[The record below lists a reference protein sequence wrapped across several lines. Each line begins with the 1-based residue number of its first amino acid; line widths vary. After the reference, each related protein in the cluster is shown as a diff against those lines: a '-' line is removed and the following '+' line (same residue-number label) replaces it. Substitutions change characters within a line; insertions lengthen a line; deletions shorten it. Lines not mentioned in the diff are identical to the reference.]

1 MVIRSAVRD
10 YNNEGEDME
19 KLKLQLEHCYG
30 IRKLDV
36 VLDFGGNAAIAI
48 YAPNGSMKSSLAS
61 TFQDI
66 ADGKASRDRIFPNR
80 ATVRVV
86 QDENSADLGAANVLV
101 LRPYEE
107 FVSKGNATAT
117 LLVNAALRQEYETL
131 HEGVTAARSTLTTA
145 LKATAKTKRSVEH
158 EVLTV
163 FALADGDFDATLASL
178 KEELA
183 KDWQPVFKDV
193 PYDVLNDE
201 RVVLFLAQGDFR
213 TVINDYTKK
222 YNELLAAS
230 KYFKKGG
237 FNYYAATNVAK
248 ELKASGFFKAKHSV
262 SLNGEEK
269 KEINSEVELQALVD
283 AERAKISED
292 AALRQKYEQL
302 EKQIQKN
309 AQLREFESYLQG
321 HEELLPELTDLAAFN
336 RKLWLSYL
344 KANHAL
350 YVELINKV
358 EQAAVRSADIEA
370 QAGQEHTQWQDVID
384 MFNNRFI
391 VPFHLEVGNKIQ
403 VVLGKETAPR
413 LGFVF
418 KDDNDHA
425 KVERDALLQT
435 LSTGE
440 KKAFHLLN
448 MLFDIEVRNAA
459 GQQTLLVVDDIADSF
474 DYKNKYAIVQY
485 LSDLAEHQHFKLLI
499 LTHNFDFYR
508 TIESRRLVQRKNCF
522 MVSKT
527 TDGVTLEAAQGVRNV
542 FVNAWKPAFYTDD
555 RKKICCVPFMRNLI
569 EYTKGEADPDYSLL
583 TSLLHWKAGTDQF
596 TVADLDDIYG
606 RLFGTQ
612 GQSGNAAARVVDL
625 IATEVAACLQ
635 APDGI
640 NFENKV
646 VLAIDIRL
654 QAERFMA
661 TKIND
666 AFWLANVTAN
676 QTSALLKR
684 YRTDFPAELANA
696 GVIQRVLL
704 MTPENIHL
712 NSFMYEPI
720 LDMSDQHLRRLYA
733 EVTALA

>member
-1 MVIRSAVRD
+1 M
-10 YNNEGEDME
+10 N

-36 VLDFGGNAAIAI
+36 VLDFSSSAAVAI

-61 TFQDI
+61 AFQDI
-66 ADGKASRDRIFPNR
+66 ADGNASRDRIFPSR

-86 QDENSADLGAANVLV
+86 QDENSANIQAANVLV

-107 FVSKGNATAT
+107 FSNKGNATAT
-117 LLVNAALRQEYETL
+117 LLVNAALRQEYEAL
-131 HEGVTAARSTLTTA
+131 HAGVTAARAALITA
-145 LKATAKTKRSVEH
+145 VKATAKTKRPIER
-158 EVLTV
+158 EVLSA
-163 FALADGDFDATLASL
+163 FAPTNGDFDATLARL

-183 KDWQPVFKDV
+183 KDWEPVFKDV
-193 PYDVLNDE
+193 SYDILNDE
-201 RVVLFLAQGDFR
+201 RVVAFLAQGDFR
-213 TVINDYTKK
+213 TAINDYTKK

-269 KEINSEVELQALVD
+269 KEINSEAELQALVD

-292 AALRQKYEQL
+292 AALRQKYEEL

-321 HEELLPELTDLAAFN
+321 HEDLLPELADLAAFN
-336 RKLWLSYL
+336 KKLWMSYL
-344 KANHAL
+344 KANHPL
-350 YVELINKV
+350 YVDLINKV
-358 EQAAVRSADIEA
+358 EQAAVRSAEIEA
-370 QAGQEHTQWQDVID
+370 QASQEHTQWQDVID

-391 VPFHLEVGNKIQ
+391 VPFHLEVANKIQ

-418 KDDNDHA
+418 KDGNDHA
-425 KVERDALLQT
+425 PVERDALLQT

-440 KKAFHLLN
+440 KRAFHVLN
-448 MLFDIEVRNAA
+448 MLFDIEVRRAA

-485 LSDLAEHQHFKLLI
+485 LSDLAEDQHFKLLI

-527 TDGVTLEAAQGVRNV
+527 TAGVTLEAAQGVRNV
-542 FVNAWKPAFYTDD
+542 FINAWKPAFFTDD

-569 EYTKGEADPDYSLL
+569 EYTKGEADPDYLLL
-583 TSLLHWKAGTDQF
+583 TSLLHWKVDTDQI
-596 TVADLDDIYG
+596 TVADLDGIYA
-606 RLFGTQ
+606 RLFGAT
-612 GQSGNAAARVVDL
+612 GQSGNPTARVIDL
-625 IATEVAACLQ
+625 LAAEVVACLQ

-646 VLAIDIRL
+646 VLAIATRL

-661 TKIND
+661 GRIND
-666 AFWLANVTAN
+666 AVWLAGIASN
-676 QTSALLKR
+676 QTPALLKR
-684 YRTDFPAELANA
+684 YRADFPAELANVS
-696 GVIQRVLL
+696 VIQRVLL

-720 LDMSDQHLRRLYA
+720 LDMSDQHLRRLHA
-733 EVTALA
+733 EVVGLV

>member
-1 MVIRSAVRD
+1 
-10 YNNEGEDME
+10 ME

-48 YAPNGSMKSSLAS
+48 YAPNGTMKSSLAS

-80 ATVRVV
+80 TTVRVV
-86 QDENSADLGAANVLV
+86 QDENNTNIGAANVLV

-107 FVSKGNATAT
+107 FASNGNATAT
-117 LLVNAALRQEYETL
+117 LLVNAALRQEYEAL
-131 HEGVTAARSTLTTA
+131 HEDVSAARSALITA
-145 LKATAKTKRSVEH
+145 LKTTAKTKRPVEQ
-158 EVLTV
+158 EVLSV
-163 FALADGDFDATLASL
+163 FALADRDFDATLASL
-178 KEELA
+178 KEDLA
-183 KDWQPVFKDV
+183 PDWEPAFKEV

-201 RVVLFLAQGDFR
+201 RVVSFLAQGDFR
-213 TVINDYTKK
+213 TAINDYMKK
-222 YNELLAAS
+222 YNELLEAS

-269 KEINSEVELQALVD
+269 MEINSEVELQALVD

-321 HEELLPELTDLAAFN
+321 HEELLPELADLSIFN
-336 RKLWLSYL
+336 KKLWMSYL

-350 YVELINKV
+350 YVDLINKV
-358 EQAAVRSADIEA
+358 EQAAVRSAEIEE
-370 QAGQEHTQWQDVID
+370 QASQEHTQWQDVID

-418 KDDNDHA
+418 KDNDGHT

-485 LSDLAEHQHFKLLI
+485 LSDLAEQQHFKLLI

-527 TDGVTLEAAQGVRNV
+527 TGGVTFEAAQGVRNV
-542 FVNAWKPAFYTDD
+542 FVNAWKPAFYTDN

-583 TSLLHWKAGTDQF
+583 TSLLHWKAGTDQI
-596 TVADLDDIYG
+596 TVADLDDIYA
-606 RLFGTQ
+606 RLFGAS
-612 GQSGNAAARVVDL
+612 GQSDNAAARVVDL
-625 IATEVAACLQ
+625 LATEVAACLQ

-661 TKIND
+661 SKIND
-666 AFWLANVTAN
+666 EPWLANVNSN

-684 YRTDFPAELANA
+684 YRADFPAELASA

-733 EVTALA
+733 EVTALV

>member
-1 MVIRSAVRD
+1 
-10 YNNEGEDME
+10 ME

-36 VLDFGGNAAIAI
+36 LLDFGGSAAVAI

-66 ADGKASRDRIFPNR
+66 ADGKTSRDRIFPNR

-86 QDENSADLGAANVLV
+86 QDENGNNIGAANVLV

-107 FVSKGNATAT
+107 FASKENATAT
-117 LLVNAALRQEYETL
+117 LLVNAALRQEYEAL
-131 HEGVTAARSTLTTA
+131 HEGVTAARSALITA
-145 LKATAKTKRSVEH
+145 LKVTAKTKRSVER
-158 EVLTV
+158 EVLSAIV
-163 FALADGDFDATLASL
+163 PAGGDFDATLASL

-183 KDWQPVFKDV
+183 KDWEPVFKDV

-201 RVVLFLAQGDFR
+201 RVVAFLAQGDFR
-213 TVINDYTKK
+213 TAINDYTKK

-269 KEINSEVELQALVD
+269 REINSETELQALVD

-292 AALRQKYEQL
+292 AALRQKYEEL

-321 HEELLPELTDLAAFN
+321 HEELLPELADPAGFN
-336 RKLWLSYL
+336 KKLWMSYL

-350 YVELINKV
+350 YVDLINKV
-358 EQAAVRSADIEA
+358 EQAAVRSAAIEA

-384 MFNNRFI
+384 MFNSRFM
-391 VPFHLEVGNKIQ
+391 VPFHLEVANKIQ

-418 KDDNDHA
+418 KDGNDLA
-425 KVERDALLQT
+425 PVERDALLQT

-440 KKAFHLLN
+440 KKAFHVLN
-448 MLFDIEVRNAA
+448 MLFDIEVRRAA

-485 LSDLAEHQHFKLLI
+485 LCDLAEDQHFKLLI

-508 TIESRRLVQRKNCF
+508 TIESRRLVRRSNCF

-527 TDGVTLEAAQGVRNV
+527 TTEVTLEAAQGVRNV
-542 FVNAWKPAFYTDD
+542 FINVWKPAFFNDA

-569 EYTKGEADPDYSLL
+569 EYTKGEADPDYLLL
-583 TSLLHWKAGTDQF
+583 TSLLHWKVGTDQV
-596 TVADLDDIYG
+596 TVADLDGIYA
-606 RLFGTQ
+606 RLFGAA
-612 GQSGNAAARVVDL
+612 GQSGNPAALVVDL
-625 IATEVAACLQ
+625 LAAEVAACLL

-646 VLAIDIRL
+646 VLAISTRL

-661 TKIND
+661 AKIND
-666 AFWLANVTAN
+666 AVWLAGITAN
-676 QTSALLKR
+676 QTPALLKR
-684 YRTDFPAELANA
+684 YRADFPEELANV

-720 LDMSDQHLRRLYA
+720 LDMSDQHLRRLHA
-733 EVTALA
+733 EVVALV

>member
-1 MVIRSAVRD
+1 MD
-10 YNNEGEDME
+10 

-36 VLDFGGNAAIAI
+36 VLNFGGSAAVAI

-66 ADGKASRDRIFPNR
+66 ADGNASRDRIFPTR

-86 QDENSADLGAANVLV
+86 QDENSANIGAANVLV

-107 FVSKGNATAT
+107 FSSKGDATAT
-117 LLVNAALRQEYETL
+117 LLVNAALRQEYEAL
-131 HEGVTAARSTLTTA
+131 HAGVTAARAALITA
-145 LKATAKTKRSVEH
+145 VKATAKTKRPIER
-158 EVLTV
+158 EVLSA
-163 FALADGDFDATLASL
+163 FAPTNGNFDATLASL

-183 KDWQPVFKDV
+183 KDWEPVFQDV
-193 PYDVLNDE
+193 SYDVLNDE
-201 RVVLFLAQGDFR
+201 RVVAFLAQGDFR
-213 TVINDYTKK
+213 TAINDYTKK

-248 ELKASGFFKAKHSV
+248 ELKASGFFKANHSV

-269 KEINSEVELQALVD
+269 KEINSEAELQALVD

-292 AALRQKYEQL
+292 AALRQKYEEL

-321 HEELLPELTDLAAFN
+321 HEDLLPELADLAAFN
-336 RKLWLSYL
+336 KKLWKSYL

-350 YVELINKV
+350 YVDLINKV
-358 EQAAVRSADIEA
+358 EQAAVRSAEIEL
-370 QAGQEHTQWQDVID
+370 QASQEHTQWQDVID

-391 VPFHLEVGNKIQ
+391 VPFHLEVANKIQ

-418 KDDNDHA
+418 KDGNDHA
-425 KVERDALLQT
+425 PVERDALLQT

-440 KKAFHLLN
+440 KRAFHVLN
-448 MLFDIEVRNAA
+448 MLFDIEVRRAA
-459 GQQTLLVVDDIADSF
+459 GQQTLLVIDDIADSF

-485 LSDLAEHQHFKLLI
+485 LSDLAEDPHFKLLI

-527 TDGVTLEAAQGVRNV
+527 TAGVTLEAAQGVRNV
-542 FVNAWKPAFYTDD
+542 FINAWKPAFFTDD

-569 EYTKGEADPDYSLL
+569 EYTKGEADPDYLLL
-583 TSLLHWKAGTDQF
+583 TSLLHWKVGTDQI
-596 TVADLDDIYG
+596 TVADLDGIYA
-606 RLFGTQ
+606 RLFGTA
-612 GQSGNAAARVVDL
+612 GQSGNSAARIVDL
-625 IATEVAACLQ
+625 LAAEVAACLQ

-646 VLAIDIRL
+646 VLAIDTRL
-654 QAERFMA
+654 KAERFMA
-661 TKIND
+661 ARIND
-666 AFWLANVTAN
+666 AVWLSGIASN
-676 QTSALLKR
+676 QTPTLLKR
-684 YRTDFPAELANA
+684 YRADFPAELANVS
-696 GVIQRVLL
+696 VIQRVLL

-720 LDMSDQHLRRLYA
+720 LDMSDQHLRRLHA
-733 EVTALA
+733 EVVGLV

>member
-1 MVIRSAVRD
+1 MD
-10 YNNEGEDME
+10 

-36 VLDFGGNAAIAI
+36 VLNFDKSAAVAI

-66 ADGKASRDRIFPNR
+66 ADGNASRDRIFPNR

-86 QDENSADLGAANVLV
+86 QDENSADIGAANVLV

-107 FVSKGNATAT
+107 FSSKGNATAT
-117 LLVNAALRQEYETL
+117 LLVNAELRQEYEAL
-131 HEGVTAARSTLTTA
+131 HAGVTAARAALITA
-145 LKATAKTKRSVEH
+145 VKATAKTKRPIEREILSA
-158 EVLTV
+158 
-163 FALADGDFDATLASL
+163 FAPTDGDFDATLSSL

-183 KDWQPVFKDV
+183 KDWEPVFKNV
-193 PYDVLNDE
+193 SYDVLNDE
-201 RVVLFLAQGDFR
+201 RVVAFLAQGDFR
-213 TVINDYTKK
+213 TAINDYTKK

-248 ELKASGFFKAKHSV
+248 ELKVSGFFEAKHSV
-262 SLNGEEK
+262 NLNGEEK
-269 KEINSEVELQALVD
+269 KEINSEAELQALVD

-292 AALRQKYEQL
+292 AALRQKYEEL

-321 HEELLPELTDLAAFN
+321 HEDLLPELADLAAFN
-336 RKLWLSYL
+336 KKLWMSYL

-350 YVELINKV
+350 YVDLIIKI
-358 EQAAVRSADIEA
+358 EQAAVRSAEIEA

-391 VPFHLEVGNKIQ
+391 VPFHLEVANKIQ
-403 VVLGKETAPR
+403 VVLGKEMAPR

-418 KDDNDHA
+418 KDGNDHA
-425 KVERDALLQT
+425 PVERDALLQT

-440 KKAFHLLN
+440 KRAFHVLN
-448 MLFDIEVRNAA
+448 MLFDIEVRRAA

-485 LSDLAEHQHFKLLI
+485 LSDLAEDRHFKLLI

-527 TDGVTLEAAQGVRNV
+527 TAGVTLEAAQGVRNV
-542 FVNAWKPAFYTDD
+542 FINAWKPAFFADN

-569 EYTKGEADPDYSLL
+569 EYTKGEADPDYLLL
-583 TSLLHWKAGTDQF
+583 TSLLHWKVSTDQI
-596 TVADLDDIYG
+596 TVADLDGIYA
-606 RLFGTQ
+606 RLFGAA
-612 GQSGNAAARVVDL
+612 GQSGNPAARVVDL
-625 IATEVAACLQ
+625 LAAEVATCLQ

-646 VLAIDIRL
+646 VLAIATRL

-661 TKIND
+661 ARIND
-666 AFWLANVTAN
+666 AVWLAGITAN
-676 QTSALLKR
+676 QTPALLKR
-684 YRTDFPAELANA
+684 YRTDFPAELANV

-720 LDMSDQHLRRLYA
+720 LDMSDQHLRRLHA
-733 EVTALA
+733 EVVGLV

>member
-1 MVIRSAVRD
+1 
-10 YNNEGEDME
+10 ME

-80 ATVRVV
+80 TTVRVV
-86 QDENSADLGAANVLV
+86 QDENNTNIGAANVLV

-107 FVSKGNATAT
+107 FASNGNATAT
-117 LLVNAALRQEYETL
+117 LLVNAALRQEYEAL
-131 HEGVTAARSTLTTA
+131 HEDVSAARSALITA
-145 LKATAKTKRSVEH
+145 LKTTAKTKRPVEQ
-158 EVLTV
+158 EVLSV
-163 FALADGDFDATLASL
+163 FALADRDFDATLASL
-178 KEELA
+178 KEDLA
-183 KDWQPVFKDV
+183 PDWEPAFKEV

-201 RVVLFLAQGDFR
+201 RVVSFLAQGDFR
-213 TVINDYTKK
+213 TAINDYMKK
-222 YNELLAAS
+222 YNELLEAS

-269 KEINSEVELQALVD
+269 MEINSEVELQALVD

-321 HEELLPELTDLAAFN
+321 HEELLPELADLPAFN
-336 RKLWLSYL
+336 KKLWMSYL
-344 KANHAL
+344 KANHTL
-350 YVELINKV
+350 YVDLINKV
-358 EQAAVRSADIEA
+358 EQAAVRSAEIEE
-370 QAGQEHTQWQDVID
+370 QASQEHTQWQDVID

-418 KDDNDHA
+418 KDDDGHA

-459 GQQTLLVVDDIADSF
+459 GQQTLLIVDDIADSF

-485 LSDLAEHQHFKLLI
+485 LSDLAEQQHFKLLI

-527 TDGVTLEAAQGVRNV
+527 TGGVTFEAAQGVRNV

-583 TSLLHWKAGTDQF
+583 TSLLHWKAGTDQV
-596 TVADLDDIYG
+596 TVADLDDIYA
-606 RLFGTQ
+606 RLFGAS
-612 GQSGNAAARVVDL
+612 GQSDNAAARVVDL
-625 IATEVAACLQ
+625 LATEVAACLQ

-666 AFWLANVTAN
+666 EPWLAKVNSN

-684 YRTDFPAELANA
+684 YRADFPSELASA

-733 EVTALA
+733 EVTALV

>member
-1 MVIRSAVRD
+1 MD
-10 YNNEGEDME
+10 

-36 VLDFGGNAAIAI
+36 VLDFGTNAAIAI

-66 ADGKASRDRIFPNR
+66 ADGKSSRDRIFPNR

-86 QDENSADLGAANVLV
+86 QDENNADIGAANVLV
-101 LRPYEE
+101 LRSYEE
-107 FVSKGNATAT
+107 FASKGNATAT
-117 LLVNAALRQEYETL
+117 LLVNAALRQEYEAL
-131 HEGVTAARSTLTTA
+131 HAGLTAARAA
-145 LKATAKTKRSVEH
+145 LISGIKATAKTKRQVER
-158 EVLTV
+158 EILSA
-163 FALADGDFDATLASL
+163 FAPNGGDFDTTLAGL

-183 KDWQPVFKDV
+183 KDWEPAFKDV

-201 RVVLFLAQGDFR
+201 RVIAFLAQGDFR
-213 TVINDYTKK
+213 TAINDYTKK

-269 KEINSEVELQALVD
+269 KEINSEAELQALVD

-292 AALRQKYEQL
+292 AALRQKYEEL

-309 AQLREFESYLQG
+309 SQLREFESYLQG
-321 HEELLPELTDLAAFN
+321 HEELLPELADPAAFN
-336 RKLWLSYL
+336 KKLWMSYL
-344 KANHAL
+344 KANHVL
-350 YVELINKV
+350 YVDLINKV
-358 EQAAVRSADIEA
+358 EQAAVRSAEIEA

-391 VPFHLEVGNKIQ
+391 VPFHLEVANKIQ

-418 KDDNDHA
+418 KDGSDHA
-425 KVERDALLQT
+425 PVERDALLQT

-440 KKAFHLLN
+440 KKAFHILN
-448 MLFDIEVRNAA
+448 MLFDIEVRRAA

-485 LSDLAEHQHFKLLI
+485 LSDLAEDQHFKLVI

-527 TDGVTLEAAQGVRNV
+527 AVGVTLEAAQGVRNV
-542 FVNAWKPAFYTDD
+542 FINAWKPAFFTDD

-569 EYTKGEADPDYSLL
+569 EYTKGEADPDYLLL
-583 TSLLHWKAGTDQF
+583 TSLLHWKVGTDQI
-596 TVADLDDIYG
+596 TVGDLDDIYS
-606 RLFGTQ
+606 RLFGAA
-612 GQSGNAAARVVDL
+612 GQSGNPAVRVADL
-625 IATEVAACLQ
+625 LTAEVAACLQ

-646 VLAIDIRL
+646 VLAIATRL

-661 TKIND
+661 AKIND
-666 AFWLANVTAN
+666 AAWLGSITAN
-676 QTSALLKR
+676 QTTALLKR
-684 YRTDFPAELANA
+684 YRADFPAERANV

-720 LDMSDQHLRRLYA
+720 LDMSDQHLRRLHA
-733 EVTALA
+733 EVVALV